1 MSGVK
6 RKIDK
11 LGRLVLPKSYRE
23 ALGLS
28 ENSEVTVSL
37 DGGIITVIPIEDR
50 CVLCGSLNDLNHSIS
65 LCKYCIDKIKNTT

>member
-23 ALGLS
+23 ALGID
-28 ENSEVTVSL
+28 ENSSVVVSL
-37 DGGIITVIPIEDR
+37 DEGMKPIF
-50 CVLCGSLNDLNHSIS
+50 
-65 LCKYCIDKIKNTT
+65 